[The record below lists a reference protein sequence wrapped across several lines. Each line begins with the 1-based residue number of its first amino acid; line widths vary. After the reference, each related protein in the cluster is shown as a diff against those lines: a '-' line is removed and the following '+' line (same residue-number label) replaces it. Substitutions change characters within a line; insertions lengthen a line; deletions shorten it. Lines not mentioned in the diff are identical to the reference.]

1 MECDRSLRESN
12 MKVKGFKGFF
22 VKIILPAI
30 LRQVFKMVTE
40 MSPELRKE
48 LGVWI
53 KSFRE
58 RCKASSNPYDDY
70 VSIFLMKILG
80 Y

>member
-1 MECDRSLRESN
+1 M

-22 VKIILPAI
+22 VKIILPII
-30 LRQVFKMVTE
+30 LKQVFKMVIE

-53 KSFRE
+53 KNFRE
-58 RCKASSNPYDDY
+58 KCEASSNPYDDQ